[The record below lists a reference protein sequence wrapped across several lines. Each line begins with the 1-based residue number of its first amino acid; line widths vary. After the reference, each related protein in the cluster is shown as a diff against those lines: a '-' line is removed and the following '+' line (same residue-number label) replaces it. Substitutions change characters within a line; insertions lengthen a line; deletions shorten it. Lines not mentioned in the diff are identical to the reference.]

1 MSNNMF
7 SSVLRSAMNMSD
19 SDSDDDSLFDAT
31 DLNDNDLSGIGL
43 ADDGNVNLEGG
54 KMTHFPVSGID
65 EHSDSII
72 KEDNN
77 DFNDANQETGGS
89 ERSFQDILQ
98 EEEEGVVT
106 EEQTQDYPENHMD
119 ATDATETQQESQ
131 TEVAEH
137 SQREMETEAYTQQI
151 VRLNEIISRNEEE
164 KQSLENRVRELD
176 EELGELKKSIHDPNN
191 YYQQELSKS
200 IDERIALEDM
210 NQQMHEE
217 LTLLKATVSEK
228 IASLL
233 LIVLLM
239 IRLVGVRIVDR
250 ESS

>member
-1 MSNNMF
+1 MF

-31 DLNDNDLSGIGL
+31 DLNDNDLSGIGPM
-43 ADDGNVNLEGG
+43 DDDNVNPEGG
-54 KMTHFPVSGID
+54 KTPLFLVSGID
-65 EHSDSII
+65 EHSDSMT
-72 KEDNN
+72 KNDNS
-77 DFNDANQETGGS
+77 DFNDSNKETGGS
-89 ERSFQDILQ
+89 ERSFRDILQ
-98 EEEEGVVT
+98 EEEEEFVT
-106 EEQTQDYPENHMD
+106 EEQTQDYPENHVD
-119 ATDATETQQESQ
+119 VTAATETQQESQ

-200 IDERIALEDM
+200 IDEKIALEDM

-217 LTLLKATVSEK
+217 LTLLKAAFSEK

-233 LIVLLM
+233 VDMLLM
-239 IRLVGVRIVDR
+239 IRLVGVRVIDR

>member
-19 SDSDDDSLFDAT
+19 SNSDDDSLFDAT
-31 DLNDNDLSGIGL
+31 DLNDNDLSGIGPM
-43 ADDGNVNLEGG
+43 DDDNVNPEGG
-54 KMTHFPVSGID
+54 KTPLFLVSGID
-65 EHSDSII
+65 EHSDSMT
-72 KEDNN
+72 KNDNS
-77 DFNDANQETGGS
+77 DFNDSNKETGGS
-89 ERSFQDILQ
+89 ERSFRDILQ
-98 EEEEGVVT
+98 EEEEEFVT
-106 EEQTQDYPENHMD
+106 EEQTQDYPENHVD
-119 ATDATETQQESQ
+119 ATAATETQQESQ

-200 IDERIALEDM
+200 IDEKIALEDM

-217 LTLLKATVSEK
+217 LTLLKAAFSEK

-233 LIVLLM
+233 VAMLLM
-239 IRLVGVRIVDR
+239 IRLVGVRVIDR

>member
-106 EEQTQDYPENHMD
+106 EEQTQDYPKNHVD